1 MPKRSPTEAVSAA
14 DRALA
19 ARVARLFYLDDR
31 SKVQISESLGVSRFK
46 VARLLDLA
54 LNEGIVTISI
64 DDGGMLDEALSERAG
79 EVLGLERVTAVS
91 AFGTLDEVRGTVGR
105 EAARLLSTT
114 LRDGETLGMG
124 WGRALGSTAEAIE
137 SLPQVSVVQ
146 MTGATEMT
154 RHLSPVEVVRRIGNH
169 SGGDMLPLFA
179 PLVADDEETAEVF
192 RRQSDIARVLDH
204 HRDVTTAVMAVGSW
218 NPPSSQLYNSLS
230 PEARQELLA
239 QGAVAEIGVTL
250 LDRDGGE
257 VASDFAKRC
266 IAVTT
271 ERLRAIPRVIA
282 VAAGTE
288 KATAVVALARSRLI
302 SELVVDA
309 ELAEAAIA
317 VAEQTGSNA

>member
-218 NPPSSQLYNSLS
+218 NPDRKSTRLNSSH
-230 PEARQELLA
+230 
-239 QGAVAEIGVTL
+239 VKI
-250 LDRDGGE
+250 
-257 VASDFAKRC
+257 
-266 IAVTT
+266 
-271 ERLRAIPRVIA
+271 
-282 VAAGTE
+282 
-288 KATAVVALARSRLI
+288 
-302 SELVVDA
+302 
-309 ELAEAAIA
+309 
-317 VAEQTGSNA
+317 